1 MSTKVDFPAAHSMD
15 TEWFAVDGKG
25 KVAVFRTF
33 EDGPIPKD
41 LVSGHAQRGEEPVID
56 ALLRAG
62 ASHIFDLSMF
72 EANGKLYEC
81 KYKSY
86 STDLR
91 GAKEISPDDLL
102 AKPYFADE
110 EKSLLWLPAEAAQR
124 VAGFDPLNIPC
135 SRGVLLYGRFP
146 ALTVLELLLD
156 GLLLRGWLCVVF
168 DPTLLGIFA
177 YEYQGMMGPKDPYT
191 RVGVPS
197 LPVRINELP
206 KVVQQLARPAPLP
219 GADFARD
226 ASVQVIDHLSCS
238 AWNMP
243 ELSHEDTSEA

>member
-15 TEWFAVDGKG
+15 TEWFAVDGEG

-41 LVSGHAQRGEEPVID
+41 LASGNAQREEPVIG
-56 ALLRAG
+56 ALLRAR

-72 EANGKLYEC
+72 EANGKLFEC
-81 KYKSY
+81 KYKDY

-91 GAKEISPDDLL
+91 EGKEISLDDLL
-102 AKPYFADE
+102 AKPYLADE

-124 VAGFDPLNIPC
+124 VAGFDSVNIPC
-135 SRGVLLYGRFP
+135 SRGVLAYGRFP

-156 GLLLRGWLCVVF
+156 GLLLCGWLCVVL
-168 DPTLLGIFA
+168 DPTILGIFT
-177 YEYQGMMGPKDPYT
+177 YEYQGTMVPKDPYT

-206 KVVQQLARPAPLP
+206 NAVQQLARAVLL
-219 GADFARD
+219 AEIDFARD
-226 ASVQVIDHLSCS
+226 VSVQVIDHLPCA
-238 AWNMP
+238 AWLMP
-243 ELSHEDTSEA
+243 ELSHEDTTEA